1 MCIVHT
7 KMCMLHIRATELVAP
22 HRERRTAMGSTSSS
36 TTNVREPHPR
46 PGVIIAVACYCG
58 IVVAL
63 TQTMIIPL
71 VPVLPRILDSS
82 ASDASWAITAAL
94 LAAAVVMPIAG
105 RLGDMFGKRLML
117 LLSLCALVAGSLLCA
132 VSASLTV
139 VVAGR
144 ALQGLAMGAIA
155 LGISIMR
162 DELPPERVGSAVAK
176 VSATLGVG
184 GAVGLPVAAVI
195 AEKGS
200 WHALFW
206 ATAFLALVAVVA
218 VLTLVPESPVK
229 TPARFDVFGAIGLA
243 AGLLM
248 LLVAITKGGDWGWGD
263 GLTLGLVVGAL
274 VVFLLWGVWEL
285 RSAAPLVD
293 LRVSARPQVLFTN
306 ISSVAV
312 GFAMYGM
319 SLIPTQILMA
329 PEQTGYGMGRTMI
342 QTGLLLAPSGFV
354 MYLFSSVGAR
364 LSAARGPRTSL
375 STGIVVIGAGYVSAL
390 FLRDQ
395 PWEITLATVFIGA
408 GIGIA
413 YAAMPALIMGA
424 VPITETAAA
433 NGLNALMR
441 SMGTS
446 LSSAVISV
454 VLAHQVVRFGS
465 VTLPSS
471 HGFTLALLISIAATG
486 VALAFSLAI
495 PRGARA
501 PQALAVA
508 ELDEADLAVSG
519 R

>member
-1 MCIVHT
+1 VIV
-7 KMCMLHIRATELVAP
+7 
-22 HRERRTAMGSTSSS
+22 
-36 TTNVREPHPR
+36 
-46 PGVIIAVACYCG
+46 AVACYCG

-71 VPVLPRILDSS
+71 VPVLPTILDTS
-82 ASDASWAITAAL
+82 AANASWAITATL
-94 LAAAVVMPIAG
+94 LAAAVTMPIAG
-105 RLGDMFGKRLML
+105 RLGDMVGKRLML
-117 LLSLCALVAGSLLCA
+117 LVSLGALAVGSLLCA
-132 VSASLTV
+132 LSSDLVV

-144 ALQGLAMGAIA
+144 ALQGLSMGAIA

-162 DELPPERVGSAVAK
+162 DELPADRVGPAVAQ

-200 WHALFW
+200 WRALFW
-206 ATAFLALVAVVA
+206 VAAALA
-218 VLTLVPESPVK
+218 VLGVAAVLLLVPESPVK
-229 TPARFDVFGAIGLA
+229 TPARFDLVGAVGLGA
-243 AGLLM
+243 ALVM

-263 GLTLGLVVGAL
+263 GLTLGLIGGAL
-274 VVFLLWGVWEL
+274 VVFLVWGVWEL
-285 RSAAPLVD
+285 RVGAPLVD

-329 PEQTGYGMGRTMI
+329 PEQTGYGMGRTMVEA
-342 QTGLLLAPSGFV
+342 GLLLAPSGLV

-375 STGIVVIGAGYVSAL
+375 STGIVVIGVGYVSAL
-390 FLRDQ
+390 FLRDE

-408 GIGIA
+408 GIGVA

-424 VPITETAAA
+424 VPISETAAA

-446 LSSAVISV
+446 LSSAVVSV
-454 VLAHQVVRFGS
+454 VLAHNVLHLGP

-471 HGFTLALLISIAATG
+471 HGFTLALLISVGAAV

-495 PRGARA
+495 PRARR
-501 PQALAVA
+501 AVDGLETEHA
-508 ELDEADLAVSG
+508 ERVAIRG
-519 R
+519 

>member
-1 MCIVHT
+1 V
-7 KMCMLHIRATELVAP
+7 V
-22 HRERRTAMGSTSSS
+22 
-36 TTNVREPHPR
+36 
-46 PGVIIAVACYCG
+46 IAVACYCG

-71 VPVLPRILDSS
+71 VPVLPRILHSS
-82 ASDASWAITAAL
+82 AADASWAITATL
-94 LAAAVVMPIAG
+94 LAAAVMMPISG

-117 LLSLCALVAGSLLCA
+117 LLSLVALVVGSLLCA
-132 VSASLTV
+132 LFDSLGV

-144 ALQGLAMGAIA
+144 ALQGLSMGAIA

-162 DELPPERVGSAVAK
+162 DELPPARVGSAVAQ

-184 GAVGLPVAAVI
+184 GAVGLPIAAVI

-206 ATAFLALVAVVA
+206 VAAALAALGVAAVA
-218 VLTLVPESPVK
+218 ILVPESPVR
-229 TPARFDVFGAIGLA
+229 TPARFDVLGAIGLA
-243 AGLLM
+243 AGLLA

-263 GLTLGLVVGAL
+263 RWTLGLLGASA
-274 VVFLLWGVWEL
+274 VVFVVWGIWEL
-285 RSAAPLVD
+285 TVAAPLVD

-319 SLIPTQILMA
+319 SLIPMQLLMA
-329 PEQTGYGMGRTMI
+329 PAATGYGMGRTMI
-342 QTGLLLAPSGFV
+342 QAGLLLAPSGFV

-375 STGIVVIGAGYVSAL
+375 ATGIVVIGLGYVSAL
-390 FLRDQ
+390 FLRDE

-408 GIGIA
+408 GIGVA

-446 LSSAVISV
+446 LSSAVVSV
-454 VLAHQVVRFGS
+454 VLAHEVVHLGPA
-465 VTLPSS
+465 VLPSA
-471 HGFTLALLISIAATG
+471 HGFTVALLVSAGAAV
-486 VALAFSLAI
+486 VALGFALAI
-495 PRGARA
+495 PGAPRASAVGGVAVGVPELAARRG
-501 PQALAVA
+501 
-508 ELDEADLAVSG
+508 
-519 R
+519 

>member
-1 MCIVHT
+1 
-7 KMCMLHIRATELVAP
+7 
-22 HRERRTAMGSTSSS
+22 MG
-36 TTNVREPHPR
+36 NVVREPHPR
-46 PGVIIAVACYCG
+46 PAVIVAVACYCG

-82 ASDASWAITAAL
+82 AADASWAITATL
-94 LAAAVVMPIAG
+94 LAAAVTMPIAG
-105 RLGDMFGKRLML
+105 RLGDMVGKRLML
-117 LLSLCALVAGSLLCA
+117 LVSLSALVVGSLTCALS
-132 VSASLTV
+132 SALV
-139 VVAGR
+139 LVVAGR
-144 ALQGLAMGAIA
+144 ALQGLSMGAIA

-162 DELPPERVGSAVAK
+162 DELPPGRVGPAVAQ

-184 GAVGLPVAAVI
+184 GAVGLPIAAVI

-200 WHALFW
+200 WHVLFW
-206 ATAFLALVAVVA
+206 VAAGLALMGVAAVA
-218 VLTLVPESPVK
+218 ALVPESPVR
-229 TPARFDVFGAIGLA
+229 TPARFDVLGALGLA
-243 AGLLM
+243 AALLM

-263 GLTLGLVVGAL
+263 GLTLGLVGGSVA
-274 VVFLLWGVWEL
+274 VFLAWGVWEL
-285 RSAAPLVD
+285 RVDAPLVD
-293 LRVSARPQVLFTN
+293 LRVTARPQVLFTN

-329 PEQTGYGMGRTMI
+329 PAQTGYGMGRTMI
-342 QTGLLLAPSGFV
+342 EAGLLLAPSGLV

-375 STGIVVIGAGYVSAL
+375 ATGIVVIGAGYVSAL

-424 VPITETAAA
+424 VPVTETAAA

-446 LSSAVISV
+446 LSSAVVSV
-454 VLAHQVVRFGS
+454 VLARNVVRLGP
-465 VTLPSS
+465 VELPSS
-471 HGFTLALLISIAATG
+471 HGFTLALLISAAAAA
-486 VALAFSLAI
+486 VALGFSLAI
-495 PRGARA
+495 PRA
-501 PQALAVA
+501 PRA
-508 ELDEADLAVSG
+508 ELAEVVHDEAELASS
-519 R
+519 RA

>member
-1 MCIVHT
+1 MASV
-7 KMCMLHIRATELVAP
+7 
-22 HRERRTAMGSTSSS
+22 
-36 TTNVREPHPR
+36 VREPHPR
-46 PGVIIAVACYCG
+46 PAVVIAVACYCG

-71 VPVLPRILDSS
+71 VPVLPRLLDSS
-82 ASDASWAITAAL
+82 AADASWAITATL

-117 LLSLCALVAGSLLCA
+117 LLSLSALVVGSLLCA
-132 VSASLTV
+132 VFSGLEM

-144 ALQGLAMGAIA
+144 ALQGLSMGAIA

-162 DELPPERVGSAVAK
+162 DELPPVRVGAAVAQ

-184 GAVGLPVAAVI
+184 GAIGLPVAAVI

-206 ATAFLALVAVVA
+206 VAAALAVVGVVA
-218 VLTLVPESPVK
+218 VAVLVPESPVK
-229 TPARFDVFGAIGLA
+229 TPARFDAVGAIGLA
-243 AGLLM
+243 AGLLA
-248 LLVAITKGGDWGWGD
+248 LLIAITKGGDWGWGSGRTV
-263 GLTLGLVVGAL
+263 GLIGGAL
-274 VVFLLWGVWEL
+274 VVFLVWGSWEL
-285 RSAAPLVD
+285 RNAAPLVD

-319 SLIPTQILMA
+319 SLIPMQLLMA
-329 PEQTGYGMGRTMI
+329 PVQTGYGMGRTMI
-342 QTGLLLAPSGFV
+342 QAGLLLAPSGFV

-375 STGIVVIGAGYVSAL
+375 GTGIVVIGLGYVSAL
-390 FLRDQ
+390 FLRDH

-454 VLAHQVVRFGS
+454 VLAHE
-465 VTLPSS
+465 VTHLGPIVLPSS
-471 HGFTLALLISIAATG
+471 HGFTVALLISVGAAV
-486 VALAFSLAI
+486 VALGFSLAI
-495 PRGARA
+495 PRTA
-501 PQALAVA
+501 PAVTDVVA
-508 ELDEADLAVSG
+508 DAASTDLAATT

>member
-1 MCIVHT
+1 
-7 KMCMLHIRATELVAP
+7 
-22 HRERRTAMGSTSSS
+22 MG
-36 TTNVREPHPR
+36 NVVREPHPR
-46 PGVIIAVACYCG
+46 PAVIIAVACYAG

-71 VPVLPRILDSS
+71 VPVLPRLLNSS
-82 ASDASWAITAAL
+82 PADASWAITATL
-94 LAAAVVMPIAG
+94 LGGAVVMPIAG
-105 RLGDMFGKRLML
+105 RLGDMFGKRLLL
-117 LLSLCALVAGSLLCA
+117 LLSLLALAAGSLLCA
-132 VSASLTV
+132 LSDSLHV

-144 ALQGLAMGAIA
+144 ALQGFSMGAIA

-162 DELPPERVGSAVAK
+162 DELPAERVGSAVAQ

-184 GAVGLPVAAVI
+184 GAVGLPISAVI

-200 WHALFW
+200 WHTLFW
-206 ATAFLALVAVVA
+206 VAGALALIGVVA
-218 VLTLVPESPVK
+218 VATLVPESPVR
-229 TPARFDVFGAIGLA
+229 TPARFDVLGALGLA

-263 GLTLGLVVGAL
+263 RLTLGLIGGSVVVLLVWGA
-274 VVFLLWGVWEL
+274 WEL
-285 RSAAPLVD
+285 RSSSPLVD

-306 ISSVAV
+306 ASSVAV

-329 PEQTGYGMGRTMI
+329 PEQTGYGMGRSMI
-342 QTGLLLAPSGFV
+342 QAGLLLAPSGLV

-375 STGIVVIGAGYVSAL
+375 ATGIVVIGCGYVSAL

-433 NGLNALMR
+433 NGLNSLMR

-446 LSSAVISV
+446 LSSAVVSV
-454 VLAHQVVRFGS
+454 VLAHEVVHLGP

-471 HGFTLALLISIAATG
+471 HGFTVALLISIGAAA

-495 PRGARA
+495 PRPA
-501 PQALAVA
+501 PPVA
-508 ELDEADLAVSG
+508 EVSRDGAVEREPS
-519 R
+519 RA

>member
-1 MCIVHT
+1 M
-7 KMCMLHIRATELVAP
+7 
-22 HRERRTAMGSTSSS
+22 TS
-36 TTNVREPHPR
+36 REPHPR
-46 PGVIIAVACYCG
+46 PAVIVAVACYCG

-71 VPVLPRILDSS
+71 VPVLPTILDTS
-82 ASDASWAITAAL
+82 AANASWAITATL
-94 LAAAVVMPIAG
+94 LAAAVTMPIAG
-105 RLGDMFGKRLML
+105 RLGDMVGKRLML
-117 LLSLCALVAGSLLCA
+117 LVSLGALAAGSLLCA
-132 VSASLTV
+132 LSADLV
-139 VVAGR
+139 VVVTGR
-144 ALQGLAMGAIA
+144 ALQGLSMGAIA

-162 DELPPERVGSAVAK
+162 DELPADRVGAAVAQ

-206 ATAFLALVAVVA
+206 VAAALAVAGVVA
-218 VLTLVPESPVK
+218 VLLLVPESPVK
-229 TPARFDVFGAIGLA
+229 TPARFDLLGAVGLGA
-243 AGLLM
+243 ALLM
-248 LLVAITKGGDWGWGD
+248 LLVAITKGGDWGWTD
-263 GLTLGLVVGAL
+263 RLTLGLVGGSLA
-274 VVFLLWGVWEL
+274 VFLVWGAWEL
-285 RSAAPLVD
+285 RIGSPLVD

-306 ISSVAV
+306 VSSVAV

-329 PEQTGYGMGRTMI
+329 PEQTGYGMGRTMV
-342 QTGLLLAPSGFV
+342 QAGLLLAPSGFV

-364 LSAARGPRTSL
+364 LSAARGPRASL
-375 STGIVVIGAGYVSAL
+375 STGIVVIGLGYVSAL
-390 FLRDQ
+390 FLREE

-446 LSSAVISV
+446 LSSAVVSV
-454 VLAHQVVRFGS
+454 VLAHHVVHLGP

-471 HGFTLALLISIAATG
+471 HGFTLALLISIGAA
-486 VALAFSLAI
+486 ALALGFSLAI
-495 PRGARA
+495 PRTQDAAVVRA
-501 PQALAVA
+501 
-508 ELDEADLAVSG
+508 DADDVPADATPVRG
-519 R
+519 

>member
-1 MCIVHT
+1 
-7 KMCMLHIRATELVAP
+7 
-22 HRERRTAMGSTSSS
+22 MGSV
-36 TTNVREPHPR
+36 VREPHPR
-46 PGVIIAVACYCG
+46 PAVIVAVACYCG

-71 VPVLPRILDSS
+71 VPVLPRLLDSS
-82 ASDASWAITAAL
+82 PADASWAITATL
-94 LAAAVVMPIAG
+94 LAAAVMMPIAG

-117 LLSLCALVAGSLLCA
+117 LCSLTALVAGSLLCA
-132 VSASLTV
+132 ISSTLEV
-139 VVAGR
+139 VVTGR
-144 ALQGLAMGAIA
+144 ALQGLSMGAIA

-162 DELPPERVGSAVAK
+162 DELPGDRVGSAVAQ

-206 ATAFLALVAVVA
+206 VAAALAVGGLVAVA
-218 VLTLVPESPVK
+218 VLVPESPVK
-229 TPARFDVFGAIGLA
+229 TPARFDALGAAGLA

-248 LLVAITKGGDWGWGD
+248 LLVAITKGGDWGWED
-263 GLTLGLVVGAL
+263 RTTLGLIGGSI

-285 RSAAPLVD
+285 RNLAPLVD

-319 SLIPTQILMA
+319 SLIPMQLLMA

-342 QTGLLLAPSGFV
+342 QAGLLLAPSGFV

-375 STGIVVIGAGYVSAL
+375 AVGIVVIGCGYVSAL
-390 FLRDQ
+390 FLRDE
-395 PWEITLATVFIGA
+395 PWQITLATVFIGA

-454 VLAHQVVRFGS
+454 VLAHEVLRLGPAV
-465 VTLPSS
+465 LPSS
-471 HGFTLALLISIAATG
+471 HGFTIALLISIGAAV
-486 VALAFSLAI
+486 VALGFSLAI
-495 PRGARA
+495 PRPAAPPAEVTRDRDTVGVASRA
-501 PQALAVA
+501 
-508 ELDEADLAVSG
+508 S
-519 R
+519 

>member
-1 MCIVHT
+1 MDNV
-7 KMCMLHIRATELVAP
+7 
-22 HRERRTAMGSTSSS
+22 
-36 TTNVREPHPR
+36 VREPHPR
-46 PGVIIAVACYCG
+46 PAVVVAVACYCG

-71 VPVLPRILDSS
+71 VPVLPRILSS
-82 ASDASWAITAAL
+82 SPADASWAITATL
-94 LAAAVVMPIAG
+94 LAAAVTMPIAG
-105 RLGDMFGKRLML
+105 RLGDMVGKRLML
-117 LLSLCALVAGSLLCA
+117 LVSLSALVAGSVLCA
-132 VSASLTV
+132 VSSALEV

-144 ALQGLAMGAIA
+144 ALQGLSMGAIA

-162 DELPPERVGSAVAK
+162 DELPADRVGSAVAQ

-200 WHALFW
+200 WHTLFW
-206 ATAFLALVAVVA
+206 VAAVLALLGVVA
-218 VLTLVPESPVK
+218 VAVLVPESPVR
-229 TPARFDVFGAIGLA
+229 TPARFDLLGAVGVA

-263 GLTLGLVVGAL
+263 RLTLGLVAGSL
-274 VVFLLWGVWEL
+274 VVFLVWGAWEL
-285 RSAAPLVD
+285 RTAAPLVD

-319 SLIPTQILMA
+319 SLIPMQILMA
-329 PEQTGYGMGRTMI
+329 PAQTGYGMGRSMI
-342 QTGLLLAPSGFV
+342 QAGLLLAPSGFV

-375 STGIVVIGAGYVSAL
+375 ATGIVVIGCGYVSAL

-446 LSSAVISV
+446 LSSAVVSV
-454 VLAHQVVRFGS
+454 VLAHEVVHLGP

-471 HGFTLALLISIAATG
+471 HGFTVALLVSIGAAG

-495 PRGARA
+495 PRPRPAVPPRVDSEERTVVGAEARA
-501 PQALAVA
+501 
-508 ELDEADLAVSG
+508 
-519 R
+519 